1 MSDIH
6 FEWNQ
11 AKAKSNLLKHGISF
25 DEAKTVFL
33 DENARVIGD
42 PDHSED
48 EDRFII
54 LGFSFK
60 LRLLIVCYCCRE
72 NDKTIRII
80 SSRKATRNE
89 AKIYEEY

>member
-11 AKAKSNLLKHGISF
+11 AKAKSNFLKHGISF
-25 DEAKTVFL
+25 DEAKAVFL
-33 DENARVIGD
+33 DENARIIED
-42 PDHSED
+42 PDHSEE

-60 LRLLIVCYCCRE
+60 LRLLIVCYCYRE
-72 NDKTIRII
+72 IDETIRII